1 MRQLSWLALPLLL
14 GTAAAAPALPLS
26 QAVLTARVVG
36 PPRQSLPRELT
47 VRVRPSLGLKGQ
59 EALSWETTVTCPVRN
74 GRWRCV
80 VPAAERVDLRIE
92 GAAVMPVYRWSETI
106 GAGQATRLGTLR
118 LRRGATISGWLR
130 VDDLESR
137 PRVPE
142 HAVRVKLI
150 PLGVPAPRIGLR
162 PNPLPLVPRE
172 AGSQPWGF
180 FRFDGLQPGLYTVEA
195 SEPGFA
201 PARFGPLQI
210 RGDRSIELREP
221 LRLRHPAI
229 VAGQI
234 DPPLPRSRKGT
245 WRVHLVPKP
254 LPFPSLALAAAVGG
268 DGQWSFRDLAP
279 GDYTLSIKDPA
290 GAAWMIRNI
299 HLGPGLQTMNLNIP
313 VRTLVGR
320 VTQADRPLPSRL
332 ELRAEDETGP
342 FKAEADEEGNFH
354 TLVPEAPTGRTWNVQ
369 VQAPGILPVVL
380 KDPVR
385 QPFSGARLDILVP
398 DTRLP
403 VAVVDS
409 RRRPVPFA
417 KVVVPGEPENR
428 FRTDA
433 TGFCEIRGL
442 KPGLLEVLAE
452 HPRIPCRSE
461 AAKMVLREGVR
472 EPLLC
477 LALPDPVEVY
487 GRVEPTFGTAAG
499 ALVVARPSGTGPAIS
514 TRTDGDGEFRL
525 VLPAGTRAVELAVLA
540 PGAAFR
546 KLRVEVDPKRLLR
559 VPVDPAGGTL
569 VLEIPEEILRRA
581 RESQTLESDL
591 DLLCRWADLQ
601 GCKPEPGR
609 LVVPNVEPG
618 PYILST
624 GGLPKL
630 EHGEP
635 ADPGDPRPHGVLEAE
650 GELALRLPAS

>member
-1 MRQLSWLALPLLL
+1 MRKLSWLALPLLL
-14 GTAAAAPALPLS
+14 GTAAGAAALPLS
-26 QAVLTARVVG
+26 QGVLTARVVG
-36 PPRQSLPRELT
+36 PPRQSMPRELT

-59 EALSWETTVTCPVRN
+59 EALSWETAVTCPVRN
-74 GRWRCV
+74 GRWRCA

-92 GAAVMPVYRWSETI
+92 GAAVMPIYRWNERI
-106 GAGQATRLGTLR
+106 GAGQTVRLGALR
-118 LRRGATISGWLR
+118 LQRGATISGWLR
-130 VDDLESR
+130 IDDPENR
-137 PRVPE
+137 PKVPE

-162 PNPLPLVPRE
+162 PNPIPLVTLE

-180 FRFDGLQPGLYTVEA
+180 FRFDSLQPGLYTVEA

-210 RGDRSIELREP
+210 RGDRSVELRDP
-221 LRLRHPAI
+221 LRVRRPA
-229 VAGQI
+229 VLSGQI
-234 DPPLPRSRKGT
+234 ETPLPRAQKGT
-245 WRVHLVPKP
+245 WRVHLIPKP
-254 LPFPSLALAAAVGG
+254 LPFPSLALATAAGG
-268 DGQWSFRDLAP
+268 DGRWLFKDLAP
-279 GDYTLSIKDPA
+279 GDYTLLVKDPA
-290 GAAWMIRNI
+290 GASWMVRDI
-299 HLGPGLQTMNLNIP
+299 HVEPGPRTLRFNIP
-313 VRTLVGR
+313 ARTLVGR
-320 VTQADRPLPSRL
+320 VTQAGRPLPVKV
-332 ELRAEDETGP
+332 ELMAGDGTGP
-342 FKAEADEEGNFH
+342 FKAETDEEGNFQF
-354 TLVPEAPTGRTWNVQ
+354 LAPEAPEGRTWNVQ
-369 VQAPGILPVVL
+369 LQAPGFLPVAL

-385 QPFSGARLDILVP
+385 QSFAGERLNILVP

-417 KVVVPGEPENR
+417 RVIVPGSPENR
-428 FRTDA
+428 FQTDA

-461 AAKMVLREGVR
+461 AVKVTLREGVR

-487 GRVEPTFGTAAG
+487 GRIEPTFGTAAG

-525 VLPAGTRAVELAVLA
+525 VLPPGTRTVELAVLA
-540 PGAAFR
+540 PGTAFR
-546 KLRVEVDPKRLLR
+546 KLRAEVDPKRLLR
-559 VPVDPAGGTL
+559 VPVDRTGGTL
-569 VLEIPEEILRRA
+569 VLEVPEEILRTA

-601 GCKPEPGR
+601 GCAPEPGR
-609 LVVPNVEPG
+609 LIVPNVEPG
-618 PYILST
+618 PYILSA
-624 GGLPKL
+624 GEMPKL

-635 ADPGDPRPHGVLEAE
+635 VDAGDPRPHGVLEAE
-650 GELALRLPAS
+650 GELALRLPV